1 MQDQYDNV
9 IDNNEQ
15 QDPNTYQVMV
25 ANIAWKKESNR
36 QFRSKYDAKKELP
49 DQMAFDIPIDRITKF
64 QKHPS
69 TFNDEIESYIYNTLT
84 GKFGHEVLHCQIYL
98 PLDK

>member
-1 MQDQYDNV
+1 MQDQYDNIV
-9 IDNNEQ
+9 SDEQ
-15 QDPNTYQVMV
+15 QDSNTYQVMV
-25 ANIAWKKESNR
+25 ANIVWNKESNR

-49 DQMAFDIPIDRITKF
+49 DQMTFDIPADRITKF
-64 QKHPS
+64 QKNMA

-84 GKFGHEVLHCQIYL
+84 GKFGHEVQHCQIWL